1 MRDLSQMLKKM
12 PQYQKELS
20 KVREVTG
27 DHIQPNRR
35 HGNCSSNIY
44 LIDPL
49 KCVPLVLNPSAVGRG
64 LHEALPGN
72 RGQAVPCRAGTTSPP
87 DVTATE

>member
-1 MRDLSQMLKKM
+1 M

-27 DHIQPNRR
+27 DVHSAKQETP

-72 RGQAVPCRAGTTSPP
+72 RGQAVPCRAGTISRPGI
-87 DVTATE
+87 TATE